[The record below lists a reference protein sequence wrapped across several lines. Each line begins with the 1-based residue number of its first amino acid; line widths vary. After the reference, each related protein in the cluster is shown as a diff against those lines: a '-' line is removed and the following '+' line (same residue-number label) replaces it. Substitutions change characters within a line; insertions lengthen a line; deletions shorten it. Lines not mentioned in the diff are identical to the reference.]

1 MRKALIF
8 LLVSAPFLGFS
19 QSTNVSPNENYY
31 HLLDRYE
38 VKSGRISPHAFTSVK
53 PWKRSDIVQ
62 FIDTLDGQGM
72 FTSNADQFNLQ
83 YLRNDNWEWA
93 RPETNDR
100 EPILKYFYKKHLL
113 GFFFFY
119 KNLL

>member
-19 QSTNVSPNENYY
+19 QSSYVSTNESYY

-38 VKSGRISPHAFTSVK
+38 VKSGRISPYVFTSVK

-62 FIDTLDGQGM
+62 FVDTLDLQGM
-72 FTSNADQFNLQ
+72 FTSKADQFNLR
-83 YLRNDNWEWA
+83 YVRNDNWEWA
-93 RPETNDR
+93 HPETNDR
-100 EPILKYFYKKHLL
+100 RAIS
-113 GFFFFY
+113 
-119 KNLL
+119 